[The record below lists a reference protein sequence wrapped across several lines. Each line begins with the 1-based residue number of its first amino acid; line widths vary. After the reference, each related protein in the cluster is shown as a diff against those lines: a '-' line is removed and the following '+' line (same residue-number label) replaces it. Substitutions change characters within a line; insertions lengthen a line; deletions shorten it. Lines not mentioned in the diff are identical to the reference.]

1 MLKNFSFDVTT
12 RNWNLTVRNS
22 LKGEKYAFQLTNLLI
37 NTIIGKT
44 IFGKE
49 QLGEHNIIGKL
60 TNFKDEW
67 NLANMTYYSIELSKP
82 TNKLLSE
89 LNSILISSFDNHTTQ
104 LLLDNYGEEYSLKH
118 NELIGYKKDGSKF
131 TNGKLFSYKKHVES
145 NYTKEVLSFYFKNDK
160 STAVLLKRQKL

>member
-1 MLKNFSFDVTT
+1 
-12 RNWNLTVRNS
+12 
-22 LKGEKYAFQLTNLLI
+22 
-37 NTIIGKT
+37 
-44 IFGKE
+44 
-49 QLGEHNIIGKL
+49 
-60 TNFKDEW
+60 
-67 NLANMTYYSIELSKP
+67 MTCYSIELSKP
-82 TNKLLSE
+82 TNKLLSD

-160 STAVLLKRQKL
+160 STAVLLKRQKLYCSDRAIKKCNGYIHI